1 VITTYLYRRFL
12 VLNVVI
18 LALFLGF
25 GNQVSAQTP
34 VQITVNSSL
43 SGKVNDEVTLTFSV
57 SNLTGLSL
65 IGFITEVR
73 FDTSMIAIRAEDIFK
88 GNIDLPSYAASVG
101 PASFGINAASGSSG
115 FLSGSGILFTVKGKL
130 KKNGYNPEGLSIRRF
145 KLGDYYPTT
154 PSISRSLN
162 DNTPVNIPL
171 LVSSASLSV
180 PNVSGPAW
188 QRMEIPVTLTNRDSV
203 NVGSFQF
210 DVIVSKSLYPADGLR
225 VSGTLADTSSV
236 TITELIN
243 GYRVEGNAQSNSLV
257 SDTLIKISAI
267 PKTVVASTPYAIQNI
282 TVRTPELVA
291 LPLSNVS
298 GTISVTADVSN
309 IAPSFSTT
317 FSDTTTAV
325 AQTLSFV
332 FTAQD
337 PNSDVLTFGISGAP
351 TGASIHPTTGLFEWT
366 PLSTQVGKF
375 NFTVTVTDGRITQP
389 IEHPVTITVR
399 AGLTNSIPTFTSAF
413 TDTTISVEQSLSFVF
428 SAVDAD
434 LDPITFGLTGAP
446 TGATIHPT
454 TGTFDWTPLSSQI
467 GTFNFN
473 VTITD
478 GFVSEP
484 VARPVTITVLPPPVN
499 VTFRVHMELATFNPE
514 SQQLYFSG
522 SNVGWSIPGSNLSL
536 LLNPSTQ
543 SLVYTSTQ
551 MIIPDTVRYK
561 FYITGGGLTGTGGE
575 EWVGEPNRMMV
586 VSRDTTITL
595 IFGVQPDEVVEL
607 DRVRFL
613 GDGAPV
619 RVIGLVTTPNL
630 ASTGASVYVQDATAG
645 IKINWP
651 SFSPGS
657 TTNPFKA
664 GTRIQLDASTEV
676 TSGERELRP
685 SSATILA
692 ENQTLPTPVVL
703 TQRSQFGLTS
713 SLQGMRITMADMKLS
728 TDAPWPT
735 SMGSIGVAFPTQ
747 MTGYFPTSVFADTSL
762 TIHIARGV
770 SELDGSVRPG
780 GAFNLSGVLGR
791 HNQTTVLWPF
801 YASELTTATSVIE
814 LDSDIPLSYGID
826 GNFPNPFNPSTVIRF
841 RVPEAGHTSVE
852 VFNVMG
858 QRVAVLLESP
868 MAPGVHSVTLDAGSL
883 ASGMYMIRVR
893 SGAWVGVHKVLLMK

>member
-1 VITTYLYRRFL
+1 MQTPTHVLTTYLYRRFL
-12 VLNVVI
+12 VLNAVI

-25 GNQVSAQTP
+25 GNQVVAQTP
-34 VQITVNSSL
+34 VQITVNTSL

-57 SNLTGLSL
+57 SDLTGLS
-65 IGFITEVR
+65 IEGFITEVR
-73 FDTSMIAIRAEDIFK
+73 FDTSMIAIRSEDILRGTIALGQF
-88 GNIDLPSYAASVG
+88 AANVG
-101 PASFGINAASGSSG
+101 TVSFGINAASSSSG
-115 FLSGSGILFTVKGKL
+115 FLSGSGILFTAKGKL

-145 KLGDYYPTT
+145 KLGNYYPTN

-162 DNTPVNIPL
+162 DNTPINIPL

-188 QRMEIPVTLTNRDSV
+188 QRMEIPVTLNNRDNV
-203 NVGSFQF
+203 NVGSFQL
-210 DVIVSKSLYPADGLR
+210 DVIVNKTLFPADGLR
-225 VSGTLADTSSV
+225 VSGTLADTSTV

-243 GYRVEGNAQSNSLV
+243 GYRVAGNAKSNSMI

-291 LPLSNVS
+291 FPLSNVS

-325 AQTLSFV
+325 AQALAFV

-337 PNSDVLTFGISGAP
+337 ANSDDLTFGISGAP
-351 TGASIHPTTGLFEWT
+351 TGATIHPTTGLFEWT
-366 PLSTQVGKF
+366 PLSTQVGTF
-375 NFTVTVTDGRITQP
+375 NFNVTVTDGRIAQP
-389 IEHPVTITVR
+389 VGH
-399 AGLTNSIPTFTSAF
+399 
-413 TDTTISVEQSLSFVF
+413 
-428 SAVDAD
+428 
-434 LDPITFGLTGAP
+434 
-446 TGATIHPT
+446 
-454 TGTFDWTPLSSQI
+454 
-467 GTFNFN
+467 
-473 VTITD
+473 
-478 GFVSEP
+478 
-484 VARPVTITVLPPPVN
+484 PVTITVLPPPVN

-514 SQQLYFSG
+514 SQQLFFSG
-522 SNVGWSIPGSNLSL
+522 SNVGWSTPGSDVTLR
-536 LLNPSTQ
+536 LNPSSQ

-551 MIIPDTVRYK
+551 MIIPDTLRYK
-561 FYITGGGLTGTGGE
+561 FYLIGGGLSGTTGE
-575 EWVGEPNRMMV
+575 EWVGGPDRMWV
-586 VSRDTTITL
+586 VSRDTTITF
-595 IFGVQPDEVVEL
+595 IFGVKPDDDVAL
-607 DRVRFL
+607 DRVRLL

-619 RVIGLVTTPNL
+619 RVNGMVTTPNL
-630 ASTGASVYVQDATAG
+630 ASAGASAYMQDATAG
-645 IKINWP
+645 MKINWP

-664 GTRIQLDASTEV
+664 GTRIRLDATTGG

-692 ENQTLPTPVVL
+692 ENQNLPTPVVL

-735 SMGSIGVAFPTQ
+735 SLGSIGVAFPTQ
-747 MTGYFPTSVFADTSL
+747 MTGYFPTSLFADTSL

-780 GAFNLSGVLGR
+780 GAFNLSGVMGR
-791 HNQTTVLWPF
+791 SGQTTVLWPF
-801 YASELTTATSVIE
+801 YASDLTTATSITE

-858 QRVAVLLESP
+858 QRVAILLDSP
-868 MAPGVHSVTLDAGSL
+868 MASGVHSVTLNAGSM

-893 SGAWVGVHKVLLMK
+893 SGSWMGVHKALLMK